1 MLLLRFLN
9 SGIRA
14 KLAGHGLA
22 TYRDDRLLLGP
33 PYKGRPPAGAAAH
46 KWAVDCGHDAHKKAA
61 YGQKHCPQGLSL
73 KGATASRGSTHRSG
87 ACGGVACENDACPQG
102 QPLEGSDAYRRGNRP
117 WIRRLLAARSTSAC
131 GGVVAADAG

>member
-1 MLLLRFLN
+1 MLKQVGGSVDTLYLLL
-9 SGIRA
+9 
-14 KLAGHGLA
+14 LAGHGLA

-33 PYKGRPPAGAAAH
+33 PCKDH
-46 KWAVDCGHDAHKKAA
+46 KWAVDYGHDAHRKAA

-73 KGATASRGSTHRSG
+73 KGATASRGNTHRGG

-102 QPLEGSDAYRRGNRP
+102 QPLEGSDAYHRGNRP
-117 WIRRLLAARSTSAC
+117 WIRRLPTARNTSAC